1 MKPFAWSPEKNAH
14 LIAEREICFEAVVV
28 AIEAGELLDV
38 LEHPSQARYPGQR
51 ILVVRINGYVHLVPY
66 VEADDHLF
74 LKTIILSRKAQRHY
88 TNDSSPGESVPDT
101 TSIVQLDAEE
111 QQLLDDFEHDAML
124 SVATSS
130 LLEGLRESARATGQK
145 DQRINIRLSSGD
157 LQAIRTRALQ
167 AGIPYQTLISSIL
180 HQFVN
185 GDLQQRSA
193 R

>member
-1 MKPFAWSPEKNAH
+1 M
-14 LIAEREICFEAVVV
+14 
-28 AIEAGELLDV
+28 
-38 LEHPSQARYPGQR
+38 
-51 ILVVRINGYVHLVPY
+51 
-66 VEADDHLF
+66 
-74 LKTIILSRKAQRHY
+74 
-88 TNDSSPGESVPDT
+88 PDT
-101 TSIVQLDAEE
+101 TSTVQLDAEE
-111 QQLLDDFEHDAML
+111 QQLLDDFEHDALL
-124 SVATSS
+124 SVAKPS
-130 LLEGLRESARATGQK
+130 LLKSLCESARMTGQK

>member
-1 MKPFAWSPEKNAH
+1 M
-14 LIAEREICFEAVVV
+14 
-28 AIEAGELLDV
+28 
-38 LEHPSQARYPGQR
+38 
-51 ILVVRINGYVHLVPY
+51 
-66 VEADDHLF
+66 
-74 LKTIILSRKAQRHY
+74 
-88 TNDSSPGESVPDT
+88 PDT